1 MADWVDGPAKS
12 ASMAVRQKIHAIMDE
27 YTFVHYLPRDK
38 SAKATPQET
47 ESDVPQM
54 DRLDEIKVPT
64 LILIGDRDQPDI
76 MEIAEVL
83 EDEIAGA
90 KRVEIEHTAHFIP
103 FERPREFNRAV
114 LDFLG

>member
-1 MADWVDGPAKS
+1 
-12 ASMAVRQKIHAIMDE
+12 MDE
-27 YTFVHYLPRDK
+27 YTFVHYLPREK
-38 SAKATPQET
+38 SSKGAAQET
-47 ESDVPQM
+47 VSDVPQM

-64 LILIGDRDQPDI
+64 LILVGDRDQPDV

-90 KRVEIEHTAHFIP
+90 KRVEIEHAAHLIN

-114 LDFLG
+114 LDFLSHAI